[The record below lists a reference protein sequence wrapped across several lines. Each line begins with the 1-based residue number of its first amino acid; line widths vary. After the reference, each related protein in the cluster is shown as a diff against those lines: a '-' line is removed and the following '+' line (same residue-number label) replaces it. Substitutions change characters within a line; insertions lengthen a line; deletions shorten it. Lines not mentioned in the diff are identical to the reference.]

1 MPEVTAERIAALAAA
16 ARVPID
22 EDAPARIAR
31 AVTPTVTRYAAEN
44 IAIPLETEPSSF
56 VVVQQRDSA
65 RGSARDSARDAGR

>member
-1 MPEVTAERIAALAAA
+1 MPDVSPERVAALAAA
-16 ARVPID
+16 ARVPLA

-56 VVVQQRDSA
+56 VVAQRK
-65 RGSARDSARDAGR
+65 DADR

>member
-1 MPEVTAERIAALAAA
+1 MPDVSPERVAALAAA
-16 ARVPID
+16 ARVPLA

-56 VVVQQRDSA
+56 MVAQRKDES
-65 RGSARDSARDAGR
+65 R